1 MSEVLEEYSKRK
13 LDWQL
18 KVSSEAPLTYV
29 RQQVDLFNKIQ
40 DSRLSQN
47 VGSARRIQ
55 QKKVRLAIE
64 SMF

>member
-29 RQQVDLFNKIQ
+29 RQQVDLFNKI
-40 DSRLSQN
+40 LFCVEIPWPLLN
-47 VGSARRIQ
+47 VWKNIRETTPV
-55 QKKVRLAIE
+55 K
-64 SMF
+64 M